1 MHSCYTAFRNCA
13 HAHTRARAPTFIV
26 TYRCTQRLEEM
37 GWRYGSHRLVGWK
50 QEAPR
55 VTAWFLSTSPGLI
68 LSHSFFK
75 LQRVLLFSFFPVAVQ
90 QTKPSWVTAQDCSMQ
105 SWLVC
110 PIAWFI
116 GCQSRSA
123 FLFSVFAVC
132 ARTTDWNKCSVG
144 CSKAMIDPNGV
155 TMAIRSQTP
164 ASASDG
170 VLHHVVIF

>member
-1 MHSCYTAFRNCA
+1 MHSCYIAFRNCA
-13 HAHTRARAPTFIV
+13 RTHTRARYDFHSDVPMHTTPRRDGMALWQPPTGG
-26 TYRCTQRLEEM
+26 LEA
-37 GWRYGSHRLVGWK
+37 GSSQGYGLISVYL
-50 QEAPR
+50 PR
-55 VTAWFLSTSPGLI
+55 VDI
-68 LSHSFFK
+68 KSFIF
-75 LQRVLLFSFFPVAVQ
+75 QAAACFVVFFFPVAVQ

-116 GCQSRSA
+116 ACQSRSV

-170 VLHHVVIF
+170 VLHYVAIF